1 VGLAVLAGACVSL
14 TSSIVSPAEFLSLRM
29 RPLTRRRLWGS
40 GKWARCWT
48 RECRRWAVPALQTCL
63 RLSLTSVSVWIERSV
78 RVRYALENSFFRCRE
93 VGWWWCRRG
102 ISDRAGRITE
112 QKAKSNSSS
121 SRRSRT
127 NNAVPN
133 GGGPRIL
140 STLVSSASPGDCGSM
155 GVGVFGSGFAAALF
169 GAGTLQGFED

>member
-1 VGLAVLAGACVSL
+1 VLAGASVSL
-14 TSSIVSPAEFLSLRM
+14 TSSIVSPAEFVSLRM

-40 GKWARCWT
+40 GKWARCGT
-48 RECRRWAVPALQTCL
+48 RECRWWAVPALQTCL
-63 RLSLTSVSVWIERSV
+63 RLSLTGVSVWLERSV

-93 VGWWWCRRG
+93 VGRWWCRRG
-102 ISDRAGRITE
+102 ISDRARRITE
-112 QKAKSNSSS
+112 QKAESSSS

>member
-1 VGLAVLAGACVSL
+1 
-14 TSSIVSPAEFLSLRM
+14 M
-29 RPLTRRRLWGS
+29 RPLSATFAFVCRSRFSKPFQAIAGENQVEAAEYDSLRYMETLIVETDGHFQNTIPINSIFTGS
-40 GKWARCWT
+40 KLT
-48 RECRRWAVPALQTCL
+48 KICL
-63 RLSLTSVSVWIERSV
+63 LLM
-78 RVRYALENSFFRCRE
+78 SFM
-93 VGWWWCRRG
+93 
-102 ISDRAGRITE
+102 
-112 QKAKSNSSS
+112 NSSN

-133 GGGPRIL
+133 GGGPRVL